1 MKRAWSSRL
10 AWWIACA
17 AICGAVACGDDDG
30 ASGGEGSGGEN
41 GAGGSAA
48 NAGGGLENHELH
60 YDLHAQAHLAEV
72 EHQGLFVDFGTPAQA
87 KYTVGD
93 WNSGWGSRGSEGD
106 LTFANVGRR
115 ARLYVHLDEPTNL
128 QVKLHLR
135 PKGTRAVTPYVNNTQ
150 HQSIFFEGES
160 WQDVTFSIPATDTRR
175 GENYILLTFG
185 GVTNVGGEE
194 VSVQLAS
201 ARFVPGDSIPDVE
214 PPSWGTYAANVS
226 LGGASKPA
234 VVYATP
240 HAFTWYAEIPEG
252 GKLAFGAGQEGQAGG
267 TGRVYVTAEGGER
280 QKVWE
285 GALTNAWSGQTVDL
299 SSYAGK
305 IVQIRFEAEGG
316 QGRAAWAEPRI
327 MRRRAEVADVG
338 QARNVVVVLVDTL
351 RASKL
356 KTWNPQSRVR
366 TPAVD
371 ALASEGVVFER
382 GNSTENWTKPAVA
395 AVLTGLHPMDHGA
408 RTQSAVLSDR
418 ALMVSE
424 HFKSNGFKTA
434 MLCANGYVSDRFGFD
449 QGWDRYVNYIRENQ
463 NSDSSNVFEQAGAW
477 VTENKDDRFFLYV
490 HTIDPHVPYD
500 PGDEFLSM
508 YDSRSDYEGPVRPR
522 MTGELLVQA
531 KANPPQVTFNAS
543 DMRRLEALHDG
554 EISQHD
560 HHFARFIQ
568 TLKDQG
574 LYENTAIVFVADH
587 GEEFREHGSFG
598 HGHSVYEELLH
609 VPLIVR
615 APGVSARRVSTRVS
629 TIDVPATIVE
639 LAGLPAMP
647 NTFSRSLVPLMAG
660 GTRSGPEV
668 AMAEFLDERR
678 VIYAGQY
685 KFFVRGNLT
694 ASMFDLGTDP
704 GEQNQLEVSAHPIA
718 ARYLRTLQGQFL
730 GASNRSQW
738 LSAEQAGSARLDAG
752 EVQMDGELQQ
762 QLRELGYLN

>member
-1 MKRAWSSRL
+1 MERARSQRL
-10 AWWIACA
+10 AWWISCV
-17 AICGAVACGDDDG
+17 AILGGVACGDDDG
-30 ASGGEGSGGEN
+30 GSASGGEGSGSGGGTTA
-41 GAGGSAA
+41 GA
-48 NAGGGLENHELH
+48 GLENHELH
-60 YDLHAQAHLAEV
+60 YDLHAHAHLAEV
-72 EHQGLFVDFGTPAQA
+72 EHHGLFIDFGTPAQA

-115 ARLYVHLDEPTNL
+115 ARLYVHLDEPTAL
-128 QVKLHLR
+128 QVRLHLR
-135 PKGTRAVTPYVNNTQ
+135 PKGTGAVTPYVNNTQ
-150 HQSIFFEGES
+150 HQSIFFEGEG

-175 GENYILLTFG
+175 GENYVLLTFG
-185 GVTNVGGEE
+185 GVETIAGEE
-194 VSVQLAS
+194 VSVQLAT
-201 ARFVPGDSIPDVE
+201 ARFVPGDTIPDAE
-214 PPSWGTYAANVS
+214 PPSWGTYTANVS
-226 LGGASKPA
+226 LGGVTKPA
-234 VVYATP
+234 VVYAAP
-240 HAFTWYAEIPEG
+240 HAFTWYAEIPEN
-252 GKLAFGAGQEGQAGG
+252 GKLAFGVGQEGQAGG
-267 TGRVYVTAEGGER
+267 TGRVFVTAEGGER
-280 QKVWE
+280 AKVWE
-285 GALTNAWSGQTVDL
+285 GALTNAWAGQTVDL
-299 SSYAGK
+299 SAYAGK

-316 QGRAAWAEPRI
+316 QGRVAWAEPRL
-327 MRRRAEVADVG
+327 MRPQARLAELG

-356 KTWNPQSRVR
+356 KVYNPQSRVR

-371 ALASEGVVFER
+371 ALAADAVVFER
-382 GNSTENWTKPAVA
+382 GNSTENWTKPATA
-395 AVLTGLHPMDHGA
+395 AVLTGLHPLDHGA

-424 HFKSNGFKTA
+424 HFKASGFKTA

-463 NSDSSNVFEQAGAW
+463 SSDASNVFEQASAW
-477 VTENKDDRFFLYV
+477 VTENKGDRFFLYV

-508 YDSRSDYEGPVRPR
+508 YDSRSDYDGPVRPR

-531 KANPPQVTFNAS
+531 KANPPQITFTPS
-543 DMRRLEALHDG
+543 DLRRLEALHDG

-574 LYENTAIVFVADH
+574 LYENTAIVFIADH

-598 HGHSVYEELLH
+598 HGHTVYEELLH

-615 APGVSARRVSTRVS
+615 APGAPARRVSTRVS

-639 LAGLPAMP
+639 LAGLDPMP
-647 NTFSRSLVPLMAG
+647 NVTSRSLVPLIAG
-660 GTRSGPEV
+660 GARPGPEV

-678 VIYAGQY
+678 VMYAGQY

-704 GEQNQLEVSAHPIA
+704 GEQNQLEVTAHPIA
-718 ARYLRTLQGQFL
+718 ARYLRLLQGQFL

-738 LSAEQAGSARLDAG
+738 MSAEQRGTARLESG
-752 EVQMDGELQQ
+752 EAQMDAELQQ

>member
-160 WQDVTFSIPATDTRR
+160 WQDVTFSIPASDTRR

-226 LGGASKPA
+226 LGGAAKPA

-316 QGRAAWAEPRI
+316 QGRAAWAEPRV
-327 MRRRAEVADVG
+327 MRPVAEVAEVG

-408 RTQSAVLSDR
+408 AHAERGAQRSRADGQR
-418 ALMVSE
+418 ALQVE
-424 HFKSNGFKTA
+424 R
-434 MLCANGYVSDRFGFD
+434 LQDRDALRERLRLRSLRFRPGLGSLRQLHPREPEQRLVERLRAGRRVGHGE
-449 QGWDRYVNYIRENQ
+449 QGR
-463 NSDSSNVFEQAGAW
+463 S
-477 VTENKDDRFFLYV
+477 RFFLYV
-490 HTIDPHVPYD
+490 HD
-500 PGDEFLSM
+500 
-508 YDSRSDYEGPVRPR
+508 RSARSLRSG
-522 MTGELLVQA
+522 
-531 KANPPQVTFNAS
+531 
-543 DMRRLEALHDG
+543 RR
-554 EISQHD
+554 
-560 HHFARFIQ
+560 
-568 TLKDQG
+568 
-574 LYENTAIVFVADH
+574 
-587 GEEFREHGSFG
+587 
-598 HGHSVYEELLH
+598 
-609 VPLIVR
+609 VPLDVR
-615 APGVSARRVSTRVS
+615 LALGLRGPGASADDRVSCSCRRRRTR
-629 TIDVPATIVE
+629 
-639 LAGLPAMP
+639 
-647 NTFSRSLVPLMAG
+647 
-660 GTRSGPEV
+660 
-668 AMAEFLDERR
+668 RR
-678 VIYAGQY
+678 
-685 KFFVRGNLT
+685 
-694 ASMFDLGTDP
+694 
-704 GEQNQLEVSAHPIA
+704 
-718 ARYLRTLQGQFL
+718 
-730 GASNRSQW
+730 
-738 LSAEQAGSARLDAG
+738 
-752 EVQMDGELQQ
+752 
-762 QLRELGYLN
+762 

>member
-1 MKRAWSSRL
+1 MAGL
-10 AWWIACA
+10 AGLACL
-17 AICGAVACGDDDG
+17 GAVACGDDDG
-30 ASGGEGSGGEN
+30 EASSGGGASSSSEGASSDGSGPSL
-41 GAGGSAA
+41 AG
-48 NAGGGLENHELH
+48 HELH
-60 YDLHAQAHLAEV
+60 YDLHAHGHLAEV
-72 EHQGLFVDFGTPAQA
+72 EHGGLFVDFGTPAQA

-93 WNSGWGSRGSEGD
+93 WNSGWGSRASEGD
-106 LTFANVGRR
+106 LTYANVGRR
-115 ARLYVHLDEPTNL
+115 ARLYVHLDEPTAI
-128 QVKLHLR
+128 QVRLHLR
-135 PKGTRAVTPYVNNTQ
+135 PKGTRAVTPYINNTQ

-160 WQDVTFSIPATDTRR
+160 WQDVTFTVPATDTRR
-175 GENYILLTFG
+175 GENYVLLTFG
-185 GVTNVGGEE
+185 GVTQVGGEE

-201 ARFVPGDSIPDVE
+201 ARFVPGDTIPDVE
-214 PPSWGTYAANVS
+214 PPSFGTYAANVG
-226 LGGASKPA
+226 LGGATKPA
-234 VVYATP
+234 IVYAAP

-252 GKLAFGAGQEGQAGG
+252 GKLAFAAGQEGQAGG
-267 TGRVYVTAEGGER
+267 TGRVFVTAEGGQRE
-280 QKVWE
+280 KVWE
-285 GALTNAWSGQTVDL
+285 GPLASSWSAHVVDL
-299 SSYAGK
+299 AAFAGK

-316 QGRAAWAEPRI
+316 QGRAAWGEPRL
-327 MRRRAEVADVG
+327 MRPTVEVADVA

-356 KTWNPQSRVR
+356 KAWNPQSRVR

-371 ALASEGVVFER
+371 ALAAEGVLFER

-449 QGWDRYVNYIRENQ
+449 QGWDRYVNYIRDNQ
-463 NSDSSNVFEQAGAW
+463 NSDSSNVFAQASAW
-477 VTENKDDRFFLYV
+477 VTENKGDRFFLYV

-508 YDSRSDYEGPVRPR
+508 YDARTDYDGPVRPR

-531 KANPPQVTFNAS
+531 KANPPQVTFDAS

-615 APGVSARRVSTRVS
+615 APGVAARRVSTRVS
-629 TIDVPATIVE
+629 TIDVPATVVA
-639 LAGLPAMP
+639 LAGLPEMP
-647 NTFSRSLVPLMAG
+647 GTASRSLVPLMTGAAR
-660 GTRSGPEV
+660 TGPEV

-704 GEQNQLEVSAHPIA
+704 GEENQLEVTAHPIA

-730 GASNRSQW
+730 GSSNRSQW
-738 LSAEQAGSARLDAG
+738 LAAEQSGTGRLDAG
-752 EVQMDGELQQ
+752 EVQMDAELQQ